1 MESDKKSTI
10 FVRSKRK
17 NPARMS
23 KLEIK
28 DRGAVDQT
36 VVIYYT
42 RESEGFRLK
51 LMKHYHLEFKYMM

>member
-1 MESDKKSTI
+1 M
-10 FVRSKRK
+10 R
-17 NPARMS
+17 

-36 VVIYYT
+36 VLIYYT